1 MSVMDFSRNKLTDVN
16 GEILLKSVKSNIF
29 ISKLI
34 LNKNIYVSANV
45 INEINEECFQ
55 NVWIK

>member
-1 MSVMDFSRNKLTDVN
+1 MSVLDFSRNKLTENN

-34 LNKNIYVSANV
+34 LNKNIFVSANV

-55 NVWIK
+55 NVLI